1 MYAIVRKNTYDRA
14 KLAQGR
20 AQLEQ
25 FDALHARQP
34 GFQGTMT
41 IEVGAGTFVLINVWA
56 SQAAA
61 TAGLEALR
69 PAVRQLVEPLLAA
82 ESTLIGEGPVSGYPT
97 RGPATPAE

>member
-1 MYAIVRKNTYDRA
+1 
-14 KLAQGR
+14 
-20 AQLEQ
+20 
-25 FDALHARQP
+25 
-34 GFQGTMT
+34 
-41 IEVGAGTFVLINVWA
+41 VWE

-82 ESTLIGEGPVSGYPT
+82 ESTLVGEGPVSGYPT